1 MSKCFEVIPRF
12 FLLLILLVSLPSVVS
27 SKPLTITVSEYPPY
41 HSKDLPGFGINTQ
54 IVTAAFESQDIS
66 IDYKQM
72 NTWKEAFDYAEQG
85 KADAAALW
93 EYNQAHEEDFLI
105 SEPVYKISAH
115 FFYNNS
121 LDFSWRNVS
130 DLKGYTISALIGGYY
145 GDAFEAAEKS
155 GEIKVV
161 RVYDET
167 ENVKKLLDGSID
179 LAPLYITSFNYVL
192 KTQGLG
198 DKRSEFSYHPKPLF
212 TNSVHLLMPKSNPQ
226 SQSNMALFNQG
237 LKVIKSNGAMQSI
250 LNDHLNYR

>member
-12 FLLLILLVSLPSVVS
+12 FLLLIFLVSLPSVVS

-41 HSKDLPGFGINTQ
+41 HSKDLPGFGINAQ

-72 NTWKEAFDYAEQG
+72 NTWKEAFDYAAQG

-115 FFYNNS
+115 FFFNNL

-145 GDAFEAAEKS
+145 GDGGDTVVIHSGRTLVTAAGCKGGGYYS
-155 GEIKVV
+155 GGSGWSGGGG
-161 RVYDET
+161 YSGGAGGSNGSDGG
-167 ENVKKLLDGSID
+167 DGS
-179 LAPLYITSFNYVL
+179 YS
-192 KTQGLG
+192 G
-198 DKRSEFSYHPKPLF
+198 
-212 TNSVHLLMPKSNPQ
+212 
-226 SQSNMALFNQG
+226 
-237 LKVIKSNGAMQSI
+237 GAG
-250 LNDHLNYR
+250 

>member
-1 MSKCFEVIPRF
+1 MPDYLENLTKS
-12 FLLLILLVSLPSVVS
+12 FLLLFLLLFSSSVVVA
-27 SKPLTITVSEYPPY
+27 KPLIITVSEYPPY
-41 HSKDLPGFGINTQ
+41 HSKYLPGFGINAQ
-54 IVTAAFESQDIS
+54 IVTAAFESQKVA
-66 IDYKQM
+66 IDYQQM
-72 NTWKEAFDYAEQG
+72 NTWKEAFDYAGQG

-93 EYNQAHEEDFLI
+93 EYNQAYEEDFLI

-121 LDFSWRNVS
+121 LNFSWRNIS

-155 GEIKVV
+155 EEIKVI

-167 ENVKKLLDGSID
+167 ENVKKLVDGAID

-192 KTQGLG
+192 KTQGLAA
-198 DKRSEFSYHPKPLF
+198 KKAAFSYHPKPLF
-212 TNSVHLLMPKSNPQ
+212 TNSVHLLLPKKNPKSEY
-226 SQSNMALFNQG
+226 NMFLFNEG
-237 LKVIKSNGAMQSI
+237 LEVIKSNGALQSI